1 VNRRSLTWLAA
12 GLVVLVLL
20 AVLGQR
26 QAAPPTTE
34 SNALFLPGLN
44 DSLDDVTRI
53 VIARAGGVPV
63 ATLERNDA
71 GWSVRER
78 DGYRADLTKIRHT
91 LLTFAE
97 ATILEPKTAN
107 PEFYDMLGV
116 EDVDADTAQ
125 GLLVTLSGTG
135 VDVSVIVGDA
145 AGEYRRYVRRA
156 SEAQSYM
163 INRDPEIGETAA
175 DWIDTALIDIQSDR
189 VRSVTVTQADGERVE
204 VTKSDPAQSNFDV
217 VAVPDGRELLYA
229 SVANVMGSVLQNLAL
244 EDVARADGADA
255 AATVTEYTT
264 FDGLELTVEATQG
277 DEGAWIE
284 ITAAA
289 APGATADA
297 EHDPATE
304 AATLNARLGGWRF
317 RIPSYKFDQLT
328 RRMDDLLKAM
338 P

>member
-12 GLVVLVLL
+12 GLVVLVVL
-20 AVLGQR
+20 AVFGQR
-26 QAAPPTTE
+26 QTAPPATD

-44 DSLDDVTRI
+44 DSLDAVTRI
-53 VIARAGGVPV
+53 VVARAGGVTV
-63 ATLERNDA
+63 ATLERNDN

-78 DGYRADLTKIRHT
+78 DGYRADLNKIRHT
-91 LLTFAE
+91 LLSFAE

-125 GLLVTLSGTG
+125 GLRVTLSGPDI
-135 VDVSVIVGDA
+135 DVSVVVGDA

-163 INRDPEIGETAA
+163 ISRDPEVGETAA

-189 VRSVTVTQADGERVE
+189 VRTVTVTQADGERVE
-204 VTKSDPAQSNFDV
+204 VTKSDPTQSNFDV
-217 VAVPDGRELLYA
+217 ADVPDGRELLYA

-244 EDVARADGADA
+244 EDVARADDADVP
-255 AATVTEYTT
+255 TTITEYTT
-264 FDGLELTVEATQG
+264 FDGLALTVEATQR
-277 DEGAWIE
+277 DDGAWIE

-289 APGATADA
+289 TPDAPSDA
-297 EHDPATE
+297 EHDPAGE
-304 AATLNARLGGWRF
+304 AAAISARLGGWRF

-328 RRMDDLLKAM
+328 RRMDDLLKAV